1 MPTAGFAIY
10 LRADALGVGQ
20 LRPYIRSIT
29 MQAFTAL
36 LQTLMAIF
44 GGINKAAKGVEV
56 VADQTLAGLVK
67 SRNAA
72 YKDLAEFQA
81 SDEGIS
87 EAEVNRMIKEIM
99 EG

>member
-1 MPTAGFAIY
+1 
-10 LRADALGVGQ
+10 
-20 LRPYIRSIT
+20 